1 MFSHGKLIEQLLA
14 FGALGLLA
22 IGCTL
27 VLWPFLSAI
36 LWAAVIC
43 FSTWPAYR
51 LFERAL
57 GGYRALAA
65 AAMTVLVVVVIVAP
79 LALLATTLADNIS
92 SLVAGVTQVSRARCI
107 EVWGVSG
114 LVESVLTCVEITDSE
129 AAATIAFL
137 WSSFETHV
145 VPLHGRDL
153 IGDFVSLDSSP

>member
-1 MFSHGKLIEQLLA
+1 MITQSKLIGQLLA

-92 SLVAGVTQVSRARCI
+92 SLVAGVTHVLEQGPPAPPDWVRGYPSPVRA
-107 EVWGVSG
+107 W
-114 LVESVLTCVEITDSE
+114 L
-129 AAATIAFL
+129 
-137 WSSFETHV
+137 
-145 VPLHGRDL
+145 L
-153 IGDFVSLDSSP
+153 IGRAWHTTRRPSPSS